1 MKIFALVVDNEV
13 INIFNLIDSNPY
25 KQRYLDGFSSNPIF
39 INLSKYINVNVGD
52 YYIDNNFYSSD
63 NLETPLE
70 ETNVLVDLNDSFIS
84 SFAAIANNRVF
95 GIIKISSLSPEHD
108 LVVAGMSSN
117 PECIDASEY
126 SDIEIGWTWNGEIFS
141 PPQGE

>member
-1 MKIFALVVDNEV
+1 MKIFALVVDSDV
-13 INIFNLIDSNPY
+13 INVLHFSDSHPY
-25 KQRYLDGFSSNPIF
+25 KGRYVNGLSSNPIF
-39 INLSKYINVNVGD
+39 INSSKYINLNVGD

-63 NLETPLE
+63 NLENPLE
-70 ETNVLVDLNDSFIS
+70 ETNVLLNLNDSFIS
-84 SFAAIANNRVF
+84 SFAAIANNKVF

-108 LVVAGMSSN
+108 LIIAGMSSS